1 MLKLILSL
9 ILTSSLTWGSQ
20 YRPSQEWSM
29 PLERPS
35 TLTWGSQYGLSQE
48 RQIIDVTHAIRQLQE
63 IETGDA
69 GSLDDFLAS
78 LLRPLSIPSQE
89 EFDRRRFLHYFPE
102 LKAWPTPSQEEFDR
116 RRFLYYFPE
125 LKAWPTPSQ
134 EEFDRRRYPHYFSG
148 PEASPIPS
156 QEELDRALA
165 QNILGQSASGIL
177 EGLERWYATTIDR
190 PSVYYREGATVYVPR
205 SGRWGRILTIDE
217 RRGMATVELDR
228 WGRNTQETLLLRE
241 LAVASGC
248 LKEGEL
254 CIGQRVY
261 TTSGKWNQHT
271 IEAIDYYGNRVVV
284 KRRGISIVSPDEL
297 LLRHGCLER
306 THGENFCVGSRFTVQ
321 RRGRRRHSYT
331 SRIEIVA
338 IGKSIL
344 LVRYPRSGEEDR
356 REFLRPNQ
364 LDRMILSH
372 GHH

>member
-1 MLKLILSL
+1 MFKFILSL

-20 YRPSQEWSM
+20 Y
-29 PLERPS
+29 
-35 TLTWGSQYGLSQE
+35 GSPQE
-48 RQIIDVTHAIRQLQE
+48 RQIIDVIHAIRQLQE
-63 IETGDA
+63 TETGDA
-69 GSLDDFLAS
+69 GRLDDFLAS
-78 LLRPLSIPSQE
+78 L
-89 EFDRRRFLHYFPE
+89 
-102 LKAWPTPSQEEFDR
+102 
-116 RRFLYYFPE
+116 
-125 LKAWPTPSQ
+125 
-134 EEFDRRRYPHYFSG
+134 G
-148 PEASPIPS
+148 ASPAPF

-165 QNILGQSASGIL
+165 QNILGQSALGIL

-205 SGRWGRILTIDE
+205 SGPRSGHWGHILTIDE
-217 RRGMATVELDR
+217 REGMATVELDR

-261 TTSGKWNQHT
+261 TTSGKWNQRT

-297 LLRHGCLER
+297 LLRHGCLEGTR
-306 THGENFCVGSRFTVQ
+306 GENFCVGDSFPMQGQGEKYPSRA
-321 RRGRRRHSYT
+321 R
-331 SRIEIVA
+331 IVA
-338 IGKSIL
+338 VGKSTL
-344 LVRYPRSGEEDR
+344 LVQYYSFEKNSEGDR
-356 REFLRPNQ
+356 IQKQKREFLRPNQ

>member
-1 MLKLILSL
+1 MFKFILSL

-20 YRPSQEWSM
+20 Y
-29 PLERPS
+29 
-35 TLTWGSQYGLSQE
+35 GSPQE
-48 RQIIDVTHAIRQLQE
+48 RQIIDVIHAIRQLQE
-63 IETGDA
+63 TETGDA
-69 GSLDDFLAS
+69 GRLDDFLAS
-78 LLRPLSIPSQE
+78 L
-89 EFDRRRFLHYFPE
+89 
-102 LKAWPTPSQEEFDR
+102 
-116 RRFLYYFPE
+116 
-125 LKAWPTPSQ
+125 
-134 EEFDRRRYPHYFSG
+134 G
-148 PEASPIPS
+148 ASPIPS

-205 SGRWGRILTIDE
+205 SGPRSGHWGRILTIDE
-217 RRGMATVELDR
+217 REGMATVELDR